1 MRLIAIPF
9 FLLLAIAPLPAHA
22 SGLHRCVDA
31 NGGPIFSDQPCEDL
45 GAKVRSEAAPASGA
59 ASTGRLH
66 VRSCARTPDGLL
78 RGLKIAL
85 ATGDVNQ
92 LSAFYHWPGIGSA
105 EADEIL
111 KRMQEIVARPLVS
124 AELVR
129 THPPPETAGDPI
141 NASAPPIAAT
151 AIELVQ
157 LRSSSDNTQ
166 VRMNFA
172 LIQYVDCWWL
182 HF

>member
-1 MRLIAIPF
+1 MRHTVV
-9 FLLLAIAPLPAHA
+9 LLVLLWIVVSPAHA
-22 SGLHRCVDA
+22 GGLHRCVDA
-31 NGGPIFSDQPCEDL
+31 NGSPIFSDQPCEDL
-45 GAKVRSEAAPASGA
+45 GASARRESAPASGA

-66 VRSCARTPDGLL
+66 ARTCARTPEGLL

-85 ATGDVNQ
+85 AAGDVNQ
-92 LSAFYHWPGIGSA
+92 ISAFYHWPGIGTT

-111 KRMQEIVARPLVS
+111 KRMQQLIGRPLVS
-124 AELVR
+124 AELIR
-129 THPPPETAGDPI
+129 AHPLADVDGFQTV
-141 NASAPPIAAT
+141 ASAQPAEAT

-157 LRSSSDNTQ
+157 SRSTADNTQ
-166 VRMNFA
+166 VRTTFA